1 MIHRLLGHLK
11 MEEAVGLIHL
21 RSVSSP
27 WEEKIKLKQR
37 GKRPGDLHLSLW
49 SGEAFLYGRVYRLL
63 LYVSDALDPRFLYR
77 AEENPRGSEEPKFRE
92 VYHHLWSISVD
103 SRIERLGIDNFFDR
117 MLRRN
122 LFIDVLRNL
131 PWNASAKIFDE
142 LWEAG
147 ATTHP
152 EMITRA
158 RSLLEMAES
167 NENRDAFETEIH
179 RSAGLS
185 PHDHIDKILSGPLRR
200 AAEALLDFTRIHCKG
215 TLIESS
221 SYGIYFMHHQEIFA
235 EMVTT
240 KKDVLLVTLFDFET
254 KVQSTYAVRELPD
267 LNPIQQRIRE
277 IHGKINTHAALRT
290 IRNPYTDPL

>member
-1 MIHRLLGHLK
+1 
-11 MEEAVGLIHL
+11 MEEAVGPIRL

-27 WEEKIKLKQR
+27 WEEKIKLKKR
-37 GKRPGDLHLSLW
+37 GKKPGALHLSLW
-49 SGEAFLYGRVYRLL
+49 SGEEFLYGRVYRLL

-92 VYHHLWSISVD
+92 IYHHLWSISVD

-117 MLRRN
+117 TLRRN

-131 PWNASAKIFDE
+131 PWNVSGRIFDE

-147 ATTHP
+147 APTHP
-152 EMITRA
+152 ELISRA

-167 NENRDAFETEIH
+167 SENRDAFETEIN

-185 PHDHIDKILSGPLRR
+185 PRDHIDQILSGGLRR
-200 AAEALLDFTRIHCKG
+200 AAETLLEFTRVHCKG

-221 SYGIYFMHHQEIFA
+221 YYGIYFMHHQEIFA

-240 KKDVLLVTLFDFET
+240 KRDVLLVTLFDFDT
-254 KVQSTYAVRELPD
+254 QVQSTYAIRELPD
-267 LNPIQQRIRE
+267 LDPIQQKIRE
-277 IHGKINTHAALRT
+277 IYGKISTHAALRT
-290 IRNPYTDPL
+290 MRNPYTDPL